1 MLLLLMG
8 VTNAADSIK
17 SVETRFGKSNALGRF
32 CKNDV
37 GKQILAVDTDTSMFL
52 GDVILE
58 TKLSGEAVHCGDGR
72 HLVPE
77 PP

>member
-17 SVETRFGKSNALGRF
+17 RVGTRVGKNNALGRF

-37 GKQILAVDTDTSMFL
+37 GKKILSVDTSMFL
-52 GDVILE
+52 GDAILE
-58 TKLSGEAVHCGDGR
+58 TELSGEAVHCGDGR